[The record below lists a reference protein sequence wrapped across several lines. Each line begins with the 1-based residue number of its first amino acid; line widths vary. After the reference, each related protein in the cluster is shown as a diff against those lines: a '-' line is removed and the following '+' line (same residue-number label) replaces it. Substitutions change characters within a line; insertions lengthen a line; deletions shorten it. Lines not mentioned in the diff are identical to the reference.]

1 MEGGTIAKLVI
12 TGGPCAGKS
21 SVASMLKEE
30 FADQIITVPEAA
42 TLLLSGGF
50 PMPGQHLDW
59 CERWQRSFQ
68 RSVLQLQKSL
78 EETYALMAER
88 TGASLLICDNG
99 LPSGAAYMPG
109 GINEFIDYFCLDWI
123 KELADYDAVIHLETI
138 AISQPQ
144 KYGRHNNSS
153 RYTTLEDAI
162 IHDQIIKEVW
172 ENHPRR
178 IIIPSNWSLE
188 DKIKKVIEVT
198 KRYL

>member
-1 MEGGTIAKLVI
+1 MEGGPIAKLVI

-30 FADQIITVPEAA
+30 FADRIITVPESA

-78 EETYALMAER
+78 EETYALMAEKI
-88 TGASLLICDNG
+88 GASLLVCDNG

-109 GINEFIDYFCLDWI
+109 GINEFIDYFRLDWI
-123 KELADYDAVIHLETI
+123 KELSDYDAVIHLETI
-138 AISQPQ
+138 AISQPH

-162 IHDQIIKEVW
+162 IHDKIIKEVW

-188 DKIKKVIEVT
+188 DKFKKVIEVT
-198 KRYL
+198 KKYL